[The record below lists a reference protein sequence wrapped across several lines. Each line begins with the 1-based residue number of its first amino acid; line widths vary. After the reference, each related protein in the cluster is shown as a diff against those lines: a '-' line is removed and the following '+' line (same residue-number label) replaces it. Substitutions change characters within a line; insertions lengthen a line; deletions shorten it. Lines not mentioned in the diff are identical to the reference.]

1 MSFKC
6 MTFNLQH
13 GEGTDGQFNFQRQI
27 DAMNGC
33 ELVAVH
39 ERSETETGWDTPRTN
54 AGYSQTPYKSN
65 QIGGG
70 DGNQIWYKGASV
82 TVLQTYDCQL
92 SIGAQTGWSGT
103 NVDKCAVAAKV
114 QIEGQKFYFVC
125 THLSQAAGADSSGA
139 LTSVIR
145 ENQIKTLLTWIDTNM
160 KGLDVVIAAD
170 FNYGIPNYQLNGGGL
185 QEDLFTRAGFVDQ
198 WREGIARGVATV
210 PWNDRDST
218 GGADMVVGESIIT
231 HDSRWIDSIKKRTVN
246 RALTLSAITLDDK
259 RANCSG
265 ALTGSPL
272 RCPDVGDSYL
282 TGNVLDY
289 GVRPT
294 DHNPMEATFTVNQ
307 KACSPITRTPYSWQS
322 EVRL

>member
-1 MSFKC
+1 MSFSC
-6 MTFNLQH
+6 YTFNLQH

-27 DAMNGC
+27 DAFNPA

-39 ERSETETGWDTPRTN
+39 ERSETETGWNTPLTN
-54 AGYSQTPYKSN
+54 AGYSQAPYKSN

-70 DGNQIWYKGASV
+70 DGNQIWYKSASV
-82 TVLQTYDCQL
+82 TVLNTYDCQL

-114 QIEGQKFYFVC
+114 QIEGQRFYFVG

-145 ENQIKTLLTWIDTNM
+145 ENQIKTLLTWIDTNLQ
-160 KGLDVVIAAD
+160 GLDVVIAAD

-185 QEDLFTRAGFVDQ
+185 QEDLFVRAGFVDM
-198 WREGIARGVATV
+198 WREGLARGIATV
-210 PWNDRDST
+210 PWANLDGS

-246 RALTLSAITLDDK
+246 RALTLSAITLEDK

-282 TGNVLDY
+282 TGTVLDY

-294 DHNPMEATFTVNQ
+294 DHNPMKATFSVNQ
-307 KACSPITRTPYSWQS
+307 TAASPVRRTNFSWFPN
-322 EVRL
+322 VRL